1 MYSPQWP
8 QTLADDRGAPGRPE
22 AKALELSESRA
33 IREKQEKH
41 IPQARTLP
49 VVTLCRL
56 ISFDT
61 SFRPTAARQAEQVQ

>member
-8 QTLADDRGAPGRPE
+8 QILADDRGALGRPE
-22 AKALELSESRA
+22 AKALQLPESRA
-33 IREKQEKH
+33 ISEKH
-41 IPQARTLP
+41 ISQARTLP

-61 SFRPTAARQAEQVQ
+61 SFLSTAARQAEQVR